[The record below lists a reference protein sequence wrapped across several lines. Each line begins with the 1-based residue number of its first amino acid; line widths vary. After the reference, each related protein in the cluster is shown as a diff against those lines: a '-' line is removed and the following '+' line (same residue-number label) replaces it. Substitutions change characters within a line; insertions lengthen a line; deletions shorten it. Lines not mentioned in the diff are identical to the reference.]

1 LVAVITSIVAVAGMA
16 DAEVVHPSL
25 GLNRVRLV
33 AVPLVTVGVVTVG
46 VFTVGEVS
54 VAPEPIDAAPVMLGA
69 VIVGV
74 LIVGEVRVRAAR
86 VLDHFT
92 PAVWDA
98 SVTSTAFTEALPVG
112 VTLTGTPL
120 ALPAAIVPLAVYT
133 AELRVDAGRD

>member
-46 VFTVGEVS
+46 VVTVGEVS

-74 LIVGEVRVRAAR
+74 LIVGEVRVSPDK
-86 VLDHFT
+86 VLAHFT
-92 PAVWDA
+92 PAVCVLSA
-98 SVTSTAFTEALPVG
+98 TRRVLFAPTVTATGEFAAL
-112 VTLTGTPL
+112 
-120 ALPAAIVPLAVYT
+120 AAAMVPFAVYT